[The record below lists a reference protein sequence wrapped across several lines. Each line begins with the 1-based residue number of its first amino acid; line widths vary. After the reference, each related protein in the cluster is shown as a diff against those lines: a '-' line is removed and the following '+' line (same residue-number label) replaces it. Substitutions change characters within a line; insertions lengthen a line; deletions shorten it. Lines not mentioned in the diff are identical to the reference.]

1 MQNRPGSVDNPNCA
15 DLPTFRYGAGLVQD
29 CSSATRAPRTRTPRT
44 EFEKD
49 ATADVNDI
57 LATFV
62 QGLIDFLGKLPSL
75 LVSYAPLFM
84 IVLVIALV
92 WVVWQTMPK
101 TRTKVVTPESTSTV
115 RWDDVAGA
123 DEAKKELREVVE
135 FLRDPGR
142 FAKLGAKVPKGV
154 MLFGPPGTGK
164 TLLAKSVAGESG
176 AMFYSQSASQF
187 VEMFA
192 GLGAARIRKLFE
204 TARKNAPAIIF
215 IDELDAVGT
224 QRGFDISREKDQT
237 LNQLLVEMDG
247 FAGREQ
253 VVIIGATN
261 RLEHLDDALLRP
273 GRLDRQIFV
282 GPPDLKGRLEILRVH
297 TKDKPLDPEL
307 DLTWVAKRTPGATG
321 ADLANICN
329 EAAIY
334 AGRANRQAICQK
346 DFEHALERVVA
357 GIATNK
363 VMSDD
368 EKRMVAFHEAG
379 HAIVSSFVDPPRP
392 VHRVTIVPTGTAL
405 GYMLHIPDEDRY
417 TDTKEELIN
426 QLMVALGGRAAEEV
440 VFGKI
445 SNGAAS
451 DLDRVT
457 KISRHMVFDWGMGE
471 SVKSL
476 SLKAENYALSERTK
490 ELRDREQQELAD
502 QAYDGAIAL
511 IRSHMDE
518 LERLADALLER
529 ETLDQ
534 SDVEK
539 VLGIGHIP
547 TAIEALAPGS
557 SASESD
563 QGNA

>member
-1 MQNRPGSVDNPNCA
+1 MVTVDEHRIGQRC
-15 DLPTFRYGAGLVQD
+15 RHLV
-29 CSSATRAPRTRTPRT
+29 T
-44 EFEKD
+44 
-49 ATADVNDI
+49 
-57 LATFV
+57 
-62 QGLIDFLGKLPSL
+62 
-75 LVSYAPLFM
+75 
-84 IVLVIALV
+84 
-92 WVVWQTMPK
+92 
-101 TRTKVVTPESTSTV
+101 
-115 RWDDVAGA
+115 
-123 DEAKKELREVVE
+123 
-135 FLRDPGR
+135 
-142 FAKLGAKVPKGV
+142 
-154 MLFGPPGTGK
+154 GTG
-164 TLLAKSVAGESG
+164 
-176 AMFYSQSASQF
+176 
-187 VEMFA
+187 
-192 GLGAARIRKLFE
+192 
-204 TARKNAPAIIF
+204 
-215 IDELDAVGT
+215 
-224 QRGFDISREKDQT
+224 
-237 LNQLLVEMDG
+237 
-247 FAGREQ
+247 
-253 VVIIGATN
+253 
-261 RLEHLDDALLRP
+261 P